1 MIDEEEKVDSKLA
14 SIERVDIW
22 PVGNKLMNL
31 YRFLLS
37 QGKAISFQYSQIFLY
52 FLLGINKEKIY
63 LSYAF
68 SKISV
73 HFVTVR

>member
-37 QGKAISFQYSQIFLY
+37 QGDALSFQYSKLFQ
-52 FLLGINKEKIY
+52 KIY
-63 LSYAF
+63 YRDHNTSLTFDEIY
-68 SKISV
+68 
-73 HFVTVR
+73 

>member
-37 QGKAISFQYSQIFLY
+37 QGKALSFQYSKLFLY
-52 FLLGINKEKIY
+52 FLLQ
-63 LSYAF
+63 
-68 SKISV
+68 
-73 HFVTVR
+73 R

>member
-37 QGKAISFQYSQIFLY
+37 QGKAWSFQYSKLFNIFDYRDHNTSLSFKYTRCICITDIQISF
-52 FLLGINKEKIY
+52 
-63 LSYAF
+63 
-68 SKISV
+68 
-73 HFVTVR
+73 

>member
-37 QGKAISFQYSQIFLY
+37 QGKALSFQYSKPFLY
-52 FLLGINKEKIY
+52 FY
-63 LSYAF
+63 YRDHSTSLSFNILDVFA
-68 SKISV
+68 
-73 HFVTVR
+73 

>member
-37 QGKAISFQYSQIFLY
+37 QGKPLSFQYSKLFLY
-52 FLLGINKEKIY
+52 FSLQR
-63 LSYAF
+63 S
-68 SKISV
+68 
-73 HFVTVR
+73 

>member
-31 YRFLLS
+31 YRFLLN
-37 QGKAISFQYSQIFLY
+37 QGKALSFQYSTLFLY
-52 FLLGINKEKIY
+52 F
-63 LSYAF
+63 
-68 SKISV
+68 
-73 HFVTVR
+73 

>member
-37 QGKAISFQYSQIFLY
+37 QGKALSFQYSKLFLY
-52 FLLGINKEKIY
+52 FYITEIIIHLYRFTRCICITDIQILC
-63 LSYAF
+63 
-68 SKISV
+68 
-73 HFVTVR
+73 

>member
-37 QGKAISFQYSQIFLY
+37 QGKALSFQYSKFFLY
-52 FLLGINKEKIY
+52 FYYIDHNTS
-63 LSYAF
+63 LSCEYTRC
-68 SKISV
+68 ICI
-73 HFVTVR
+73 TDIQIL

>member
-31 YRFLLS
+31 YRFLFN
-37 QGKAISFQYSQIFLY
+37 QGKALSFQYSTLFLY
-52 FLLGINKEKIY
+52 F
-63 LSYAF
+63 
-68 SKISV
+68 
-73 HFVTVR
+73 

>member
-37 QGKAISFQYSQIFLY
+37 QGKALSFQYSKLFLY
-52 FLLGINKEKIY
+52 FLLQ
-63 LSYAF
+63 
-68 SKISV
+68 IS
-73 HFVTVR
+73 

>member
-31 YRFLLS
+31 DRFLVS
-37 QGKAISFQYSQIFLY
+37 QGKA
-52 FLLGINKEKIY
+52 
-63 LSYAF
+63 
-68 SKISV
+68 
-73 HFVTVR
+73 